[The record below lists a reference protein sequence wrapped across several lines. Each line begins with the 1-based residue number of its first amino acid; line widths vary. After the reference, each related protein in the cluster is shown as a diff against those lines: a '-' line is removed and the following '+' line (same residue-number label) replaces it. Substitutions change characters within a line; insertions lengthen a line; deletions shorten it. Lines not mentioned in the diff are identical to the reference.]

1 MRSDCMIRGVQVF
14 KNTAIWLVQY
24 ICSFVAMSLP
34 YSTDKSGKPDGPWE
48 IDADH

>member
-14 KNTAIWLVQY
+14 ESSVTCLVLCM
-24 ICSFVAMSLP
+24 CSVVATSLP
-34 YSTDKSGKPDGPWE
+34 YSTDKPGKPDGPWD